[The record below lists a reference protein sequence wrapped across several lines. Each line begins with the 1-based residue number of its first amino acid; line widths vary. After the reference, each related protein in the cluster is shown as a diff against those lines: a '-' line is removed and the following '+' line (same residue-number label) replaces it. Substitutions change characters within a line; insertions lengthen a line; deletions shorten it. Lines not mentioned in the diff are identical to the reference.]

1 MPYFFNRRP
10 RGFHYTP
17 RFSNERRDI
26 LDSLRRG
33 VSPEQL
39 AHQSAE
45 EAAAYQRHRCRASV
59 LPGCIIALAVVPVS
73 YTHLT
78 LPTIPFECRS
88 RWSPYH

>member
-1 MPYFFNRRP
+1 MSYFFNRRP

-39 AHQSAE
+39 ARQSAE
-45 EAAAYQRHRCRASV
+45 ESPGYQRGRRLASA
-59 LPGCIIALAVVPVS
+59 LPGCIVALAVVLLGVLFMMLM
-73 YTHLT
+73 Y
-78 LPTIPFECRS
+78 
-88 RWSPYH
+88 

>member
-1 MPYFFNRRP
+1 MSYFFNRRP

-39 AHQSAE
+39 ARQSAE
-45 EAAAYQRHRCRASV
+45 EAAGCQRGRRRASA
-59 LPGCIIALAVVPVS
+59 LPGCIVALAVVLLGVLFMMFS
-73 YTHLT
+73 Y
-78 LPTIPFECRS
+78 
-88 RWSPYH
+88 

>member
-1 MPYFFNRRP
+1 MSYFFNRRP

-39 AHQSAE
+39 TRQSAE
-45 EAAAYQRHRCRASV
+45 EATDYQRGRRRASA
-59 LPGCIIALAVVPVS
+59 LPGCIVALAVVLLGVLFMMLM
-73 YTHLT
+73 Y
-78 LPTIPFECRS
+78 
-88 RWSPYH
+88 

>member
-1 MPYFFNRRP
+1 MSYFCKRRP

-39 AHQSAE
+39 ARQSAE
-45 EAAAYQRHRCRASV
+45 ESAGYQRGRRRASA
-59 LPGCIIALAVVPVS
+59 LPGCIVALAVVLLGVLFMMLM
-73 YTHLT
+73 Y
-78 LPTIPFECRS
+78 
-88 RWSPYH
+88 

>member
-39 AHQSAE
+39 ARQSAE
-45 EAAAYQRHRCRASV
+45 EAADCQRGRRRASA
-59 LPGCIIALAVVPVS
+59 LPGCIVALAVVLLGVLFMMLM
-73 YTHLT
+73 Y
-78 LPTIPFECRS
+78 
-88 RWSPYH
+88 

>member
-17 RFSNERRDI
+17 RFCNERRDI

-45 EAAAYQRHRCRASV
+45 EAAAYQRHRCRASA
-59 LPGCIIALAVVPVS
+59 LPGCIIALAVVLLGVLFMMLM
-73 YTHLT
+73 Y
-78 LPTIPFECRS
+78 
-88 RWSPYH
+88 

>member
-1 MPYFFNRRP
+1 MSYFFNRRP

-39 AHQSAE
+39 ARQSAE
-45 EAAAYQRHRCRASV
+45 EAGYQRGRRRASA
-59 LPGCIIALAVVPVS
+59 LPGCIVALAVVLLGVLFMMLM
-73 YTHLT
+73 Y
-78 LPTIPFECRS
+78 
-88 RWSPYH
+88 